1 MLNGKT
7 AIITGCSRGIGKAT
21 IDLFIENNISV
32 IWACYRKKNDSLEIE
47 IKKKISDL
55 EIDFRPIYFDFINDE
70 KKQSNTQ

>member
-47 IKKKISDL
+47 IKKK
-55 EIDFRPIYFDFINDE
+55 
-70 KKQSNTQ
+70 